1 MRLIAF
7 AACLLMTPAAWA
19 QSVDASVGDAQELQ
33 TAWQVE
39 IASVNSG
46 SVQERQ
52 TRSVRYGE
60 TWASWITETQAH
72 MWLNSGERA
81 LFAQAEG
88 ESDIMRTSLYAEA
101 RRHLDIYVALS
112 EGGRRDVI
120 SFGNAGTFDRV
131 WLEAA
136 TGVASQSG
144 TLTLTD
150 TPTGFIALYGDQL
163 VFSADYGGEGTQ
175 CEAAQIEPPFA
186 ASALSWL
193 PFVAPVHPDILARL
207 SQADSFP
214 CAFSFVVYSP
224 ESPAGRLERW
234 KRNDDIESP
243 PPALPPLPEDATI
256 IPAGADRL
264 GAVLEAAQDALNS
277 DAGRAPAPIA
287 FFDESQSLQED
298 GDYAGALLVQIQE
311 THHFGPCPEA
321 AIGSDRLT
329 CAFAS
334 ALALQG
340 REDADFRALSEGI
353 DALAQNDPA
362 TAVDRLSRFLDRDGH
377 AGAAARLLTA
387 NALISWGRVGLQAY
401 PDLDPAQLMAQ
412 ALIMD
417 PYAPDAYWHL
427 GQRYLAAGAPA
438 PAWSLFDL
446 GRALPRPIADTPLA
460 QVDVLE
466 ARMAELAPFWL
477 PPAPQTPSE

>member
-7 AACLLMTPAAWA
+7 AACLLLTPHAWA
-19 QSVDASVGDAQELQ
+19 QSE
-33 TAWQVE
+33 TAPAVADEVPAVWQVD
-39 IASVNSG
+39 ISSVSTDTLRG
-46 SVQERQ
+46 SRV
-52 TRSVRYGE
+52 RSVRYGPD
-60 TWASWITETQAH
+60 WASWVTEQGAH
-72 MWLNSGERA
+72 MWLDISQRA
-81 LFAQAEG
+81 LFAQPRDQA
-88 ESDIMRTSLYAEA
+88 DIVRTSLYAEA

-144 TLTLTD
+144 ALSITE
-150 TPTGFIALYGDQL
+150 TPAGFVALYNDQL
-163 VFSADYGGEGTQ
+163 VFSADYGGEEGA
-175 CEAAQIEPPFA
+175 CEVEPVDAAHAE
-186 ASALSWL
+186 SALAWL
-193 PFVAPVHPDILARL
+193 PYVAPIHPDILARL
-207 SQADSFP
+207 AQNARFP
-214 CAFSFVVYSP
+214 CAFSFIVYSP
-224 ESPAGRLERW
+224 DSPAGRMERW
-234 KRNDDIESP
+234 KRVETADAVTP
-243 PPALPPLPEDATI
+243 QLPPLPEDATLI
-256 IPAGADRL
+256 YAGADRL
-264 GAVLEAAQDALNS
+264 NAVLDAARTALDGESGAAPSVQD
-277 DAGRAPAPIA
+277 

-298 GDYAGALLVQIQE
+298 GDYAGALLVQLQE

-329 CAFAS
+329 CAYAS

-340 REDADFRALSEGI
+340 RQDENFRALSDGLE
-353 DALAQNDPA
+353 ALAQNDPA
-362 TAVDRLSRFLDRDGH
+362 RAVELISPFIEREGH

-387 NALISWGRVGLQAY
+387 NALISWGRVGLQAR
-401 PDLDPAQLMAQ
+401 PDLDPAQLLAE
-412 ALIMD
+412 ALILD

-446 GRALPRPIADTPLA
+446 GRQLPRPVADTPLA

-466 ARMAELAPFWL
+466 ARMTELAPFWL
-477 PPAPQTPSE
+477 PSETATPVQ